1 MKKMT
6 IGMPRLYHATS
17 GACLAE
23 RLEIAN
29 TAWTRLCGLMFRRTL
44 AQGHALWI
52 RPCNGVHTFWMR
64 FAIDVIYLDRELRVV
79 RLIENLR
86 PFRLTMPQRTAR
98 SVIELPAHTI
108 AQAGIRLGDQLRAVK
123 EDK

>member
-1 MKKMT
+1 M
-6 IGMPRLYHATS
+6 IGTPRLYHTTS

-29 TAWTRLCGLMFRRTL
+29 TAWTRLCGLMFRRAL

-64 FAIDVIYLDRELRVV
+64 FAIDVVYLDREMRIVK
-79 RLIENLR
+79 LIENLR
-86 PFRLTMPQRTAR
+86 PFRLTMPQRAAR

-108 AQAGIRLGDQLRAVK
+108 VQTGIQLGDQLRAVR
-123 EDK
+123 EGA